1 MSEQEPSTRITLR
14 HVWQEQQEMKELLQK
29 VAQHLPTVAERLAQ
43 HEKDTNEILKDHETR
58 LRTVEQRVWKI
69 FGAVA
74 LVAAAAP
81 FLAKLVP

>member
-43 HEKDTNEILKDHETR
+43 HEKDTNEILKDHESR
-58 LRTVEQRVWKI
+58 LRTVEQRVWKV
-69 FGAVA
+69 FGGLA